1 MSLSP
6 SRRLRLGRKFMLS
19 QFNGLFWF
27 VLTLLPLALLQRL
40 LHREIQAIFLI
51 VSRSPEFTIAL
62 FSIIFLPGVLLHEFS
77 HYLMAVILGV
87 QTAHFSL
94 VPEMLPDG
102 RLQLGY
108 VETSKTDI
116 VRDSF
121 IGAAPLF
128 IGGLFVAYLAVT
140 RLHLLP
146 MWDVLRNGQYNLFW
160 LGITLLPQIKDFPLW
175 FYLVFTISST
185 MLPSQ
190 SDRHAWLPLGVTV
203 IVLIAFAILAGVGP
217 WMLENVAPLLN
228 NILSAAAVILGL
240 SAAVHAV
247 LILPFILLHRF
258 FASVT
263 KTDIK

>member
-1 MSLSP
+1 
-6 SRRLRLGRKFMLS
+6 MLS
-19 QFNGLFWF
+19 QFNGLLWF
-27 VLTLLPLALLQRL
+27 ILTLLPLVFLQRL
-40 LHREIQAIFLI
+40 LHREIQAVFLI
-51 VSRSPEFTIAL
+51 ISRSPEFTIAF

-128 IGGLFVAYLAVT
+128 IGGLFVAYLALT

-146 MWDVLRNGQYNLFW
+146 LWDVLRNGQFGLFW
-160 LGITLLPQIKDFPLW
+160 LGVTLLPQIKDFPLW
-175 FYLVFTISST
+175 FYLVFTVSST

-190 SDRHAWLPLGVTV
+190 SDRHAWLPLGLAV
-203 IVLIAFAILAGVGP
+203 IVLIAAAILAGVGP
-217 WMLENVAPLLN
+217 WMLQNVAPGLN
-228 NILSAAAVILGL
+228 GFLSSAAVIFGL

-247 LILPFILLHRF
+247 LILPIGLVHFLLARLTG
-258 FASVT
+258 VNV
-263 KTDIK
+263 K

>member
-1 MSLSP
+1 M
-6 SRRLRLGRKFMLS
+6 FT
-19 QFNGLFWF
+19 QFDGLLWF

-40 LHREIQAIFLI
+40 LHREIQAVFLI
-51 VSRSPEFTIAL
+51 ISRSPEFTIAF

-87 QTAHFSL
+87 QTARFSL

-128 IGGLFVAYLAVT
+128 IGGLFVAYLAIS
-140 RLHLLP
+140 RLDLLP
-146 MWDVLRNGQYNLFW
+146 LWDALRNGQYDLFW
-160 LGITLLPQIKDFPLW
+160 LGITLLPQIKDFPVW
-175 FYLVFTISST
+175 FYLIFTVSST

-190 SDRHAWLPLGVTV
+190 SDRHAWLPLGLAMV
-203 IVLIAFAILAGVGP
+203 VLIAFAILAGVGP
-217 WMLENVAPLLN
+217 WMLANAAPPLN
-228 NILSAAAVILGL
+228 SFLSAAAVIFGL

-247 LILPFILLHRF
+247 LILPFMLIHHL
-258 FASVT
+258 FARAAGV
-263 KTDIK
+263 DIK

>member
-1 MSLSP
+1 
-6 SRRLRLGRKFMLS
+6 MLS
-19 QFNGLFWF
+19 QFNGLLWV

-40 LHREIQAIFLI
+40 LHREIQAVFL
-51 VSRSPEFTIAL
+51 VLSRSPEFTIAL

-87 QTAHFSL
+87 QTAKFSL

-121 IGAAPLF
+121 IGAAPL
-128 IGGLFVAYLAVT
+128 IVGSLFVAYLAVA

-146 MWDVLRNGQYNLFW
+146 LWDVLRNGQYNLFW
-160 LGITLLPQIKDFPLW
+160 LGVTLLPQIRDFPIW
-175 FYLVFTISST
+175 FYLTFTVSST

-190 SDRHAWLPLGVTV
+190 SDRHAWLPLGAAI
-203 IVLIAFAILAGVGP
+203 IVLFAFAIFAGAGP
-217 WMLENVAPLLN
+217 WMLKNVAPPLN
-228 NILSAAAVILGL
+228 VFLDAAAVIFGL
-240 SAAVHAV
+240 SAVVHAV
-247 LILPFILLHRF
+247 LILPVFLVHRILSRVSGVDV
-258 FASVT
+258 A
-263 KTDIK
+263 